1 MRPRRAPPPAPR
13 RRHNNNREPPPPLLP
28 PLPPAPSIPLPAAA
42 IEPFAL
48 DGAQSL
54 ASNVHRLAAAS
65 LQRPL
70 GAEEAATLDTALEE
84 ALSVLQAG
92 GAEAR
97 RQLLDADALHAL
109 ATPSAAFLWAT
120 SLEATE
126 DTVSSV
132 STMATA
138 IVKSCSDIAAVLFL
152 CVGARAVRTQRRSWP
167 GCVCLGS
174 PRPPRWVSTPWETCS
189 GWLGRLGPKTRQAAK
204 RASAGSVKRALRAA
218 TCLSIDMIV
227 V

>member
-1 MRPRRAPPPAPR
+1 MYEDER
-13 RRHNNNREPPPPLLP
+13 
-28 PLPPAPSIPLPAAA
+28 SGI
-42 IEPFAL
+42 
-48 DGAQSL
+48 SL
-54 ASNVHRLAAAS
+54 AGVISVAKDNHRELLVKIS
-65 LQRPL
+65 DNKRFVQD
-70 GAEEAATLDTALEE
+70 TLDTALEE

-138 IVKSCSDIAAVLFL
+138 IVKSCSDIAAVLFES
-152 CVGARAVRTQRRSWP
+152 A
-167 GCVCLGS
+167 LG
-174 PRPPRWVSTPWETCS
+174 
-189 GWLGRLGPKTRQAAK
+189 L
-204 RASAGSVKRALRAA
+204 
-218 TCLSIDMIV
+218 
-227 V
+227 

>member
-1 MRPRRAPPPAPR
+1 MSAAYTPSGERFTVLEDAAGISMRER
-13 RRHNNNREPPPPLLP
+13 
-28 PLPPAPSIPLPAAA
+28 
-42 IEPFAL
+42 
-48 DGAQSL
+48 GT
-54 ASNVHRLAAAS
+54 
-65 LQRPL
+65 
-70 GAEEAATLDTALEE
+70 TLDTALEE

-138 IVKSCSDIAAVLFL
+138 IVKSCSDIAAVLF
-152 CVGARAVRTQRRSWP
+152 
-167 GCVCLGS
+167 
-174 PRPPRWVSTPWETCS
+174 
-189 GWLGRLGPKTRQAAK
+189 
-204 RASAGSVKRALRAA
+204 ASALGL
-218 TCLSIDMIV
+218 
-227 V
+227 